1 MLYYLFFNSTFEF
14 ISNSRLFS
22 TILYGSILYI
32 ICHAVINYCDIE
44 VFKIFQNYF
53 WYIFILDVTSLLY
66 SIYQTVSTPGINLNM
81 ALSSPN
87 QNSHTGN
94 DLQVSFNLLKNK
106 INTLL
111 DRSKNDLTVTQI
123 HTLSPSPP
131 IHPIQ
136 QVNPITPVHPINQNN
151 SYNEPMKHQFSTPIS
166 QLKKQQN
173 QNQNQQSSNTQS
185 TPITLLRDSNIDIQE
200 INFNEDGNESIAG
213 SDVASVMDLDDFEKS
228 L

>member
-14 ISNSRLFS
+14 ISTSRLFS

-44 VFKIFQNYF
+44 VFKIVQNYF
-53 WYIFILDVTSLLY
+53 WYIFILDVTSLIY
-66 SIYQTVSTPGINLNM
+66 CIYQSISTPGINLNM
-81 ALSSPN
+81 ALTSPN
-87 QNSHTGN
+87 AISNTGN

-123 HTLSPSPP
+123 PTHPATQS
-131 IHPIQ
+131 PIQ
-136 QVNPITPVHPINQNN
+136 PAIQPTTIQSNANIPV
-151 SYNEPMKHQFSTPIS
+151 NEPIKHQFSTPIS
-166 QLKKQQN
+166 QLKKQQSSN
-173 QNQNQQSSNTQS
+173 SNGNGNSNTQS

-200 INFNEDGNESIAG
+200 VNFNEDGNESVAG

>member
-44 VFKIFQNYF
+44 FFKIVQNYF
-53 WYIFILDVTSLLY
+53 WYIFILDVTSLIY

-81 ALSSPN
+81 ALTSPN
-87 QNSHTGN
+87 QNSNTGN

-123 HTLSPSPP
+123 PTAQHTPSIQP
-131 IHPIQ
+131 IP
-136 QVNPITPVHPINQNN
+136 TTTNQIPTTQNTIF
-151 SYNEPMKHQFSTPIS
+151 NEQTKHQFSTPIS
-166 QLKKQQN
+166 QLKKQQM
-173 QNQNQQSSNTQS
+173 QTQTQNQQSSNTHS
-185 TPITLLRDSNIDIQE
+185 TPITLLRDSNIDVQE
-200 INFNEDGNESIAG
+200 INFNEDGNESVAG